1 MLGARFC
8 FKQQSTQK
16 LRRNNCRVFADWLYN
31 SRMDVRHAA
40 MRSTSAVCVLLPA
53 MFAPMR
59 PMSSLVAGTMSS
71 AVFLMHSGFS
81 GSAILVG
88 LAMFT
93 LTSFGFVFNDI
104 LDYHKDAAANVKRP
118 IASGI
123 LSRKVAMLFALVLL
137 VTTCTV
143 SFLVG
148 SGGQVLVMVAV
159 ALILYTPFAHK
170 FPLMKGLYVAV
181 LCAAP
186 LYYGSFVSRA
196 RYAWPSYVTLALFV
210 AGREALMDANE
221 VEGDL
226 RAGMLTIAVALGDA
240 RARRIGTYIMA
251 LSLGVGV
258 IAATGWAGKVMFL
271 VALFSLL
278 GVFSWPKLNDTRR
291 IELSRLPMLAA
302 AFAIARG

>member
-1 MLGARFC
+1 M
-8 FKQQSTQK
+8 
-16 LRRNNCRVFADWLYN
+16 W
-31 SRMDVRHAA
+31 
-40 MRSTSAVCVLLPA
+40 LPA
-53 MFAPMR
+53 MFVSMR
-59 PMSSLVAGTMSS
+59 PVSSLVAGAMSS
-71 AVFLMHSGFS
+71 AVFMTHSGFS
-81 GSAILVG
+81 EFAILVG

-104 LDYHKDAAANVKRP
+104 LDYHKDAAASVKRP
-118 IASGI
+118 IASGV

-137 VTTCTV
+137 LTTCTV

-159 ALILYTPFAHK
+159 ALLLYTPFAHE

-181 LCAAP
+181 LCVAS

-196 RYAWPSYVTLALFV
+196 RYAWPSYALLALFI

-240 RARRIGTYIMA
+240 RARQIGTCIMA
-251 LSLGVGV
+251 MSLGAGV
-258 IAATGWAGKVMFL
+258 IAATSWTGKVMFL
-271 VALFSLL
+271 VALISLL